1 MYDTILKNLEIPN
14 TWANLISVD
23 LEKACDYVDHNV
35 LLDILSHEFQMD
47 PSLVKIISLFL
58 SQRSQV
64 VKCMK
69 PYSEPLPVYN
79 GIPQG
84 SIIGPI
90 LFSVMVNNLAEDIP
104 IRWKFVDDMTLLEV
118 ARKKIKN

>member
-1 MYDTILKNLEIPN
+1 
-14 TWANLISVD
+14 
-23 LEKACDYVDHNV
+23 
-35 LLDILSHEFQMD
+35 
-47 PSLVKIISLFL
+47 
-58 SQRSQV
+58 
-64 VKCMK
+64 MK